1 MKLTLN
7 RTEEQ
12 KTSFFSG
19 TSTLYHLDVN
29 LEATPEEMAL
39 IRKHQFG
46 TMPFCEGMFLATR
59 VIEFTVGNVVGK
71 PERFSFRS
79 LQELAYVENQV
90 IENAKKLKQQLEAA
104 AGYTSGGPREVEL

>member
-12 KTSFFSG
+12 TGLFKK
-19 TSTLYHLDVN
+19 STVYCLHVN

-39 IRKHQFG
+39 IKKHQFDN
-46 TMPFCEGMFLATR
+46 MPFCEGTFLAGR

-71 PERFSFRS
+71 PERFGFKS
-79 LQELAYVENQV
+79 LQELAYVESQV
-90 IENAKKLKQQLEAA
+90 IENSKKLKQQLEAA
-104 AGYTSGGPREVEL
+104 AGYTSGGEREIEL